1 MQEMASGAD
10 IASACKVL
18 LHVLS
23 IDIRRK
29 TMLFLKQHSV
39 YFNSGDTRQ
48 CPICEH
54 VHISVYYFTKLILEL
69 IFRLA
74 GESPNIQVCAT
85 PYNISL
91 IARLGLK
98 TGYRSELMIFVK
110 SSPYLAPQLKL
121 HMVFYLKL
129 VFPS

>member
-1 MQEMASGAD
+1 MASGAD

-54 VHISVYYFTKLILEL
+54 VHISVYYLFNLT
-69 IFRLA
+69 
-74 GESPNIQVCAT
+74 
-85 PYNISL
+85 
-91 IARLGLK
+91 
-98 TGYRSELMIFVK
+98 VK
-110 SSPYLAPQLKL
+110 VEYQMNMSWQTHREKVLSFSKHL
-121 HMVFYLKL
+121 
-129 VFPS
+129 